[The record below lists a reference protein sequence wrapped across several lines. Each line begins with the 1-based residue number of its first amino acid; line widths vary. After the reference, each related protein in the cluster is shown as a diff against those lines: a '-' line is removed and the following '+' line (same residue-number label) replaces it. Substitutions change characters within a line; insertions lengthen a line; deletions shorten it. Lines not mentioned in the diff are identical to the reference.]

1 MKKRIIQFLTTY
13 FLFILLFVLQK
24 PIFMVYYHDLY
35 TNASLGDYFRV
46 MWHGLPLDLS
56 LAGYLT
62 AIPGILLIASAW
74 TNSSILRRIRQG
86 YFGVIAFVMACLFII
101 DLGLY
106 GFWGFRL
113 DATPIF
119 YFFSSPK
126 DAMASVSFWFV
137 LLGILAILIYAAILY
152 CIFYCVLIREKKP
165 LKIPYRRQNVSLAL
179 LLLTAA
185 LFIPI
190 RGGFSVST
198 MNLSKVYFSQ
208 DQRMNHAAINPAF
221 SFMYSAT
228 HQNNFDKQYR
238 FMDPKIA
245 DELFAEMVDKP
256 VAVTDSIPQL
266 LNTQRPNIIFI
277 ILESFSTHLMETF
290 GGQPNVAVNMDKFAK
305 EGVLFSNFYGSS
317 FRTDRGLASIIS
329 GYPGQ
334 PSTSIMKYPE
344 KTDKLPSIP
353 RSLKNAGYSLEYYY
367 GGDAD
372 FTNMRSYLVSSGI
385 EKIISDKD
393 FPLSERTGKWG
404 AQDHVLFQRLMKD
417 LKEEKQEEPFLKL
430 VQTSSSHEPFE
441 VPFHRLDDKVL
452 NSFAYADS
460 CVGDFV
466 KQYQETP
473 LWKNTLFV
481 LVPDHQGAYPY
492 PIENPLDGQTI
503 PLILI
508 YFMSSFTGK
517 IIWVPMYA
525 TILYI
530 LLRNFHWKVVVCYVA
545 AIALTI
551 TFADQ
556 MCSSIIR
563 PVVARLRP
571 ANPDNPIVDMV
582 YIVNGYRGGSY
593 GFPSCHAANSL
604 GLAMFVVFLFR
615 KRWLSIF
622 IVTWAILNCYTRIYL
637 GVHYPGDLL
646 VGGIIGGF
654 GGWLFCTI
662 AHKIAIYLEPST
674 RTKRKDIKQWPVTIY
689 VGLLTVLGIIIY
701 SIIKSW

>member
-13 FLFILLFVLQK
+13 FLFVLLFVLQK
-24 PIFMVYYHDLY
+24 PVFMVYYHDLY
-35 TNASLGDYFRV
+35 ADVSFGDYFSV

-62 AIPGILLIASAW
+62 AIPGLILIASAW
-74 TNSSILRRIRQG
+74 TDSSILRRIRQV
-86 YFGVIAFVMACLFII
+86 YFGLIAFVMACIFIV

-113 DATPIF
+113 NATPIF

-126 DAMASVSFWFV
+126 DAIASVSFWFV
-137 LLGILAILIYAAILY
+137 LLGILAMLVYAAVLY
-152 CIFYCVLIREKKP
+152 SIFYIVLIRERKP
-165 LKIPYRRQNVSLAL
+165 LKIPYRRQNVSFAL

-190 RGGFSVST
+190 RGGFTVST
-198 MNLSKVYFSQ
+198 MNLSKVYYSQ

-228 HQNNFDKQYR
+228 HQNNFEKQYR
-238 FMDPKIA
+238 FMDPQKA
-245 DELFAEMVDKP
+245 DE
-256 VAVTDSIPQL
+256 L

-290 GGQPNVAVNMDKFAK
+290 GGHPNVAVNMDKFAK
-305 EGVLFSNFYGSS
+305 EGILFSNFYASS

-353 RSLKNAGYSLEYYY
+353 RSLRNAGYSLEYYY

-385 EKIISDKD
+385 ERIVCDKD

-417 LKEEKQEEPFLKL
+417 IKEEKQQEPFLKL

-441 VPFHRLDDKVL
+441 VPFHRLDDKIL
-452 NSFAYADS
+452 NAFAYADS

-466 KQYQETP
+466 EQYKETQ

-503 PLILI
+503 PLILLGGAI
-508 YFMSSFTGK
+508 KEPRVIDT
-517 IIWVPMYA
+517 YA
-525 TILYI
+525 SQIDIAAT
-530 LLRNFHWKVVVCYVA
+530 LLA
-545 AIALTI
+545 
-551 TFADQ
+551 Q
-556 MCSSIIR
+556 
-563 PVVARLRP
+563 
-571 ANPDNPIVDMV
+571 
-582 YIVNGYRGGSY
+582 
-593 GFPSCHAANSL
+593 L
-604 GLAMFVVFLFR
+604 GLPHDDFTFS
-615 KRWLSIF
+615 KN
-622 IVTWAILNCYTRIYL
+622 ILNPSSPHFGYFTRPNFFGMVTPENQLVYNL
-637 GVHYPGDLL
+637 DANTVQLDEGPEKGANLEKGKAFLQKLYDDL
-646 VGGIIGGF
+646 
-654 GGWLFCTI
+654 
-662 AHKIAIYLEPST
+662 A
-674 RTKRKDIKQWPVTIY
+674 KR
-689 VGLLTVLGIIIY
+689 
-701 SIIKSW
+701 

>member
-1 MKKRIIQFLTTY
+1 
-13 FLFILLFVLQK
+13 
-24 PIFMVYYHDLY
+24 
-35 TNASLGDYFRV
+35 
-46 MWHGLPLDLS
+46 
-56 LAGYLT
+56 
-62 AIPGILLIASAW
+62 
-74 TNSSILRRIRQG
+74 
-86 YFGVIAFVMACLFII
+86 
-101 DLGLY
+101 
-106 GFWGFRL
+106 
-113 DATPIF
+113 
-119 YFFSSPK
+119 
-126 DAMASVSFWFV
+126 MASVSFWFV
-137 LLGILAILIYAAILY
+137 LLGIVIYADLCSNSILY
-152 CIFYCVLIREKKP
+152 
-165 LKIPYRRQNVSLAL
+165 L
-179 LLLTAA
+179 LLCPYPGEKASENSLSTPECLACTAFA
-185 LFIPI
+185 DSGTLHPYPGRIQRIHHEFEQRCI
-190 RGGFSVST
+190 SV
-198 MNLSKVYFSQ
+198 Q

-256 VAVTDSIPQL
+256 VAATDSIPQL

-385 EKIISDKD
+385 EKIICDKD

-466 KQYQETP
+466 KQYQEIP

-508 YFMSSFTGK
+508 
-517 IIWVPMYA
+517 
-525 TILYI
+525 
-530 LLRNFHWKVVVCYVA
+530 
-545 AIALTI
+545 
-551 TFADQ
+551 
-556 MCSSIIR
+556 
-563 PVVARLRP
+563 
-571 ANPDNPIVDMV
+571 
-582 YIVNGYRGGSY
+582 GG
-593 GFPSCHAANSL
+593 A
-604 GLAMFVVFLFR
+604 
-615 KRWLSIF
+615 
-622 IVTWAILNCYTRIYL
+622 
-637 GVHYPGDLL
+637 
-646 VGGIIGGF
+646 
-654 GGWLFCTI
+654 
-662 AHKIAIYLEPST
+662 
-674 RTKRKDIKQWPVTIY
+674 IKQP
-689 VGLLTVLGIIIY
+689 L
-701 SIIKSW
+701 

>member
-13 FLFILLFVLQK
+13 FLFVLLFVLQK

-35 TNASLGDYFRV
+35 TNVSLGDYFRV

-86 YFGVIAFVMACLFII
+86 YFGVIAFVMACIFII

-334 PSTSIMKYPE
+334 PSTSIMK
-344 KTDKLPSIP
+344 LP
-353 RSLKNAGYSLEYYY
+353 
-367 GGDAD
+367 
-372 FTNMRSYLVSSGI
+372 GI
-385 EKIISDKD
+385 FRNRED
-393 FPLSERTGKWG
+393 
-404 AQDHVLFQRLMKD
+404 
-417 LKEEKQEEPFLKL
+417 
-430 VQTSSSHEPFE
+430 
-441 VPFHRLDDKVL
+441 
-452 NSFAYADS
+452 
-460 CVGDFV
+460 
-466 KQYQETP
+466 
-473 LWKNTLFV
+473 
-481 LVPDHQGAYPY
+481 
-492 PIENPLDGQTI
+492 
-503 PLILI
+503 
-508 YFMSSFTGK
+508 YF
-517 IIWVPMYA
+517 
-525 TILYI
+525 
-530 LLRNFHWKVVVCYVA
+530 R
-545 AIALTI
+545 
-551 TFADQ
+551 
-556 MCSSIIR
+556 
-563 PVVARLRP
+563 
-571 ANPDNPIVDMV
+571 
-582 YIVNGYRGGSY
+582 
-593 GFPSCHAANSL
+593 
-604 GLAMFVVFLFR
+604 
-615 KRWLSIF
+615 
-622 IVTWAILNCYTRIYL
+622 
-637 GVHYPGDLL
+637 
-646 VGGIIGGF
+646 
-654 GGWLFCTI
+654 
-662 AHKIAIYLEPST
+662 
-674 RTKRKDIKQWPVTIY
+674 
-689 VGLLTVLGIIIY
+689 
-701 SIIKSW
+701 